1 MSASAAEPA
10 TVARRGRR
18 LSWALALPLGWTVLV
33 AFLAISA
40 DWLGLPDPAA
50 QELIQRRKPP
60 SAEYLL
66 GTDNLGRDMLSRIIY
81 GARTSLIVGICAP
94 FLGFLVG
101 GAIGM
106 SAGYFRGKVD
116 LLAVGFIDILLAFPA
131 LVLAL
136 TFVAYLGQSLFN
148 VTLALGILSIPAAAR
163 VSRANTL
170 AWANRDFVLAA
181 RTIGASNWRILT
193 REILPNV
200 LPAMFAFWLVAVSVI
215 IVAEGA
221 LSFLGLGIPAP
232 QPSWGGMIA
241 DGREALDVAPHTA
254 LIPAAVMFLTVLSLN
269 FLGDMVRNRVDPRRS
284 AL

>member
-1 MSASAAEPA
+1 MP
-10 TVARRGRR
+10 
-18 LSWALALPLGWTVLV
+18 LALALPLGWV
-33 AFLAISA
+33 ALIVFVAVTA
-40 DWLGLPDPAA
+40 NWLGLPDQTA
-50 QELIQRRKPP
+50 QELILRRKPP

-81 GARTSLIVGICAP
+81 GARTSLIVGLCAP
-94 FLGFLVG
+94 FFGFLIG

-116 LLAVGFIDILLAFPA
+116 LLAVGFIDVLLAFPA
-131 LVLAL
+131 LVLAI
-136 TFVAYLGQSLFN
+136 TFTAYLGQSLFN

-193 REILPNV
+193 REILPNL
-200 LPAMFAFWLVAVSVI
+200 LPPMFAFWLVAMSVV

-269 FLGDMVRNRVDPRRS
+269 FLSDMVRNLVDPRRS